1 MQLVEQ
7 HVINKNHRCWQ
18 EVDSAAFASKNLYN
32 LANYYMR
39 QNFFK
44 TKGALSFS
52 SLYAAVKGS
61 DDYKSLPRKVSNSIL
76 IRLKQDWKSYF
87 KAKKEYRKN
96 PEKFL
101 GKPKIPGYKDKTSGR
116 NILIYD
122 IQAIS
127 KRSLKEGVIK
137 PSGLGLEV
145 KTHQKN
151 VDCVRIIPKKTHYVL
166 EVVYTQPETPAQV
179 NPDWIAGVDIG
190 LNNLAAIA
198 SNKPGFI
205 PLLVNGRPLKSQNQ
219 FYNKKKAAL
228 QSRLD
233 DPKYQTSRRIESLAD
248 RRQRRISHYLHTA
261 SRRLI
266 DRLVKERI
274 GTLAIGKNDG
284 WKQEISIG
292 KRNNQNFV
300 FVPHARFIDLLI
312 YKAQLVGI
320 EVMVTEESHT
330 SRCSFLDLEPI
341 KKHEQY
347 MGKRIHRGLFR
358 SAKGQL
364 INADVNGAFNI
375 MRKVAPKAFADG
387 VEGIAVCPKW
397 L

>member
-7 HVINKNHRCWQ
+7 HVIDKNHQCWQ

-44 TKGALSFS
+44 TKGALSLS

-61 DDYKSLPRKVSNSIL
+61 DAYKSLPRKVSNSIL

-101 GKPKIPGYKDKTSGR
+101 GKPKIPRYKDKTNGR

-145 KTHQKN
+145 KTSKKN
-151 VDCVRIIPKKTHYVL
+151 VDCIRIIPKKTHYVV
-166 EVVYTQPETPAQV
+166 EVVFTQPETPAQV

-198 SNKPGFI
+198 SNKPGFV

-233 DPKYQTSRRIESLAD
+233 DPKQRTSRRIESLTD
-248 RRQRRISHYLHTA
+248 RRHRRINHYLHTT
-261 SRRLI
+261 SHRLI
-266 DRLVKERI
+266 DRLVKEQI
-274 GTLAIGKNDG
+274 GILAIGKNEG
-284 WKQEISIG
+284 WKQEIGIG

-300 FVPHARFIDLLI
+300 FVPHARFIDLLA
-312 YKAQLVGI
+312 YKAELVGI
-320 EVMVTEESHT
+320 EVIVTEESHT

-358 SAKGQL
+358 SSKGRL
-364 INADVNGAFNI
+364 INADVNGAYNI